1 MCVHAFIYLSY
12 LNTVYLYRLVAR
24 DTDLPLAATLLKAYA
39 KVEPLTIAELN
50 YLLSLLHPRTL
61 TSYVPGELLAL
72 TWTKGGVMLHA
83 PNAVKLQH
91 TVSSIA
97 FVRCDNAH
105 AVGTFRYRVETAI
118 ADGTAEGAFFCFD
131 GVVTKLHSL
140 RASEAGQMLVRYTY
154 PPSKYMKQFISQM
167 QGDTDSMSKLISYC
181 MCVHAFIYLSYL
193 NTVYL
198 YMLVARD
205 TDLPLAATLLKAYAK
220 VEPLTIA
227 ELNYLLSLLHPRTL
241 TSYVPGELLVL
252 TWTKGGVMLHAPNAV
267 KLQHTVSSIAFVRCD
282 NAHAVGTFRYRVET
296 TIADGTAEGA
306 SFCFNGVV
314 TKLHSLRASEAVPD
328 VVDNIG
334 SDDDGDG
341 MPDGN
346 PIRVKVET
354 GGSSGEAAFNADTDP
369 VGVRRRRRPTHLP
382 RWLRRRVWLEID

>member
-1 MCVHAFIYLSY
+1 MENERSTAPPCTIPERIFKAGKEPTRVRVTPYHKPFGIKQILNALEPEEIEKIRASPFGKFVELADKPSFSGRFGRYIISRQLKVSCYSIQLKYLKPHIINS
-12 LNTVYLYRLVAR
+12 LFFKVILSVYRILLVAR

-91 TVSSIA
+91 TVSAIA
-97 FVRCDNAH
+97 FVQCDNAH

-118 ADGTAEGAFFCFD
+118 ADGTAEGTFFRFD

-140 RASEAGQMLVRYTY
+140 RASEAGQML
-154 PPSKYMKQFISQM
+154 
-167 QGDTDSMSKLISYC
+167 
-181 MCVHAFIYLSYL
+181 
-193 NTVYL
+193 
-198 YMLVARD
+198 
-205 TDLPLAATLLKAYAK
+205 
-220 VEPLTIA
+220 
-227 ELNYLLSLLHPRTL
+227 
-241 TSYVPGELLVL
+241 
-252 TWTKGGVMLHAPNAV
+252 
-267 KLQHTVSSIAFVRCD
+267 
-282 NAHAVGTFRYRVET
+282 
-296 TIADGTAEGA
+296 
-306 SFCFNGVV
+306 
-314 TKLHSLRASEAVPD
+314 
-328 VVDNIG
+328 IG
-334 SDDDGDG
+334 SDDDGDD

-346 PIRVKVET
+346 PIPVKVET

>member
-1 MCVHAFIYLSY
+1 MDLVVMTAVSA
-12 LNTVYLYRLVAR
+12 LYSQLKELQKKDADMKERDKMLVAR
-24 DTDLPLAATLLKAYA
+24 GTDLPLAATLLKAYA

-50 YLLSLLHPRTL
+50 YLLSLLHPRRVARVDMDKGWC
-61 TSYVPGELLAL
+61 YVACS
-72 TWTKGGVMLHA
+72 
-83 PNAVKLQH
+83 NAVKLQH

-140 RASEAGQMLVRYTY
+140 RASEAGQMLT
-154 PPSKYMKQFISQM
+154 FTI
-167 QGDTDSMSKLISYC
+167 TLI
-181 MCVHAFIYLSYL
+181 LDE
-193 NTVYL
+193 
-198 YMLVARD
+198 RD
-205 TDLPLAATLLKAYAK
+205 
-220 VEPLTIA
+220 
-227 ELNYLLSLLHPRTL
+227 R
-241 TSYVPGELLVL
+241 VP
-252 TWTKGGVMLHAPNAV
+252 
-267 KLQHTVSSIAFVRCD
+267 
-282 NAHAVGTFRYRVET
+282 
-296 TIADGTAEGA
+296 
-306 SFCFNGVV
+306 
-314 TKLHSLRASEAVPD
+314 VPD

-334 SDDDGDG
+334 SDDDGDD